1 MANTNKEV
9 GSTESYA
16 ARTLRNKKKII
27 EAEKLERENNNKTY
41 WGKRKNLEKDLD
53 SEVLNENWEKD
64 YTNSQKK
71 MTNISDKESAALSK
85 QYSDYQKFQKDRTLN
100 NPNLHKGTS
109 YQVFGLQ
116 KGYKDAYSNN
126 LMVGLNTS
134 TNESGHIFD
143 ENGVGKIKKDGKWVS
158 GGGRFTPTIV
168 SNEEGETIGYDFHS
182 WKSSSPEEWDRWQN
196 NMKEVKNKHGESNFY
211 KDFTGSNFKNHKQ

>member
-1 MANTNKEV
+1 MANTNREV
-9 GSTESYA
+9 GSTESAA
-16 ARTLRNKKKII
+16 ARILRNKKKII
-27 EAEKLERENNNKTY
+27 EAEKLERENNNKTF

-64 YTNSQKK
+64 STNSQKK

-85 QYSDYQKFQKDRTLN
+85 KYSDYQKMQKDRTLN

-116 KGYKDAYSNN
+116 EGFQDAYENN
-126 LMVGLNTS
+126 FMVGSSTS
-134 TNESGHIFD
+134 TNESGHVFD

-158 GGGRFTPTIV
+158 GAGLFIPTKV
-168 SNEEGETIGYDFHS
+168 TNEENETVGYDMHS
-182 WKSSSPEEWDRWQN
+182 WKSASPDEWDRWQN
-196 NMKEVKNKHGESNFY
+196 NMKEVKNKYGESNIY
-211 KDFTGSNFKNHKQ
+211 KDFTGSNFKNYKQ